1 MLKFNLFRKM
11 MAVILLM
18 LIPIMGLYIYSNQIG
33 TNVLRAELHESSRS
47 QLQFFQHQVDTTI
60 QSISLWPNLLLH
72 DPDISELKD
81 YFQQTSPYLDLDT
94 MVLVKRIQQK
104 LSAQQS
110 SLNWISR
117 LIIYSPSLGRAITAS
132 DVYTYD
138 FADVKQRLKQG
149 WQVRTAEKN
158 GETSHYFS
166 LITVSPLSSFHQ
178 PEKANLIIE
187 VEFDSSNI
195 VRLLDTFRGDGQR
208 DPFYYKES
216 EGVIKNGL
224 SDSVLIG
231 KLAASLLEGA
241 EEPPQNAVAKIDG
254 QSFLVNAQLSDTTGW
269 MLVDYVP
276 LSDVTLPMRK
286 SSLLFYISAAALL
299 LMSGI
304 VAYLLYAQVQVPIR
318 QLVTSFQKLKNEDY
332 TVRLKPKG
340 SSEFSFLFT
349 RFNSMVAQIQD
360 LFQRV
365 YLEKL
370 HVKEARL
377 KQLQSQINPHFIY
390 NCFSFISSMAKL
402 QNYNAIIAMSQNLSD
417 YYRYATRQEREFVAL
432 EEELELIVNYL
443 DIGKMRMKRLHY
455 EITVPP
461 WLRKQPVP
469 PLVIQPLV
477 ENALQHG
484 IEPCLESGR
493 IMITVEEA
501 GEGLLSVTVDDDGR
515 GMSQEALHEL
525 GKKLRFPM
533 DGEAGY
539 GLWNVQQ
546 RLQLRYGAEAGLTF
560 AKSPLGGLRVVLTW
574 SPEAVKL
581 EEVKR

>member
-18 LIPIMGLYIYSNQIG
+18 LIPIMGLYVYSNQTG
-33 TNVLRAELHESSRS
+33 TKVLRAELHESSRS

-94 MVLVKRIQQK
+94 IVLVKRIQQK

-132 DVYTYD
+132 DVYSYD
-138 FADVKQRLKQG
+138 HSDLKQRLQQG
-149 WQVRTAEKN
+149 WQVRTVIEN
-158 GETSHYFS
+158 GEWKHYFS
-166 LITVSPLSSFHQ
+166 LIIVSPLSSFHQ

-216 EGVIKNGL
+216 EGIIENGL
-224 SDSVLIG
+224 SNSDLIA
-231 KLAASLLEGA
+231 KLVDSLLRGA

-254 QSFLVNAQLSDTTGW
+254 QSYLVNAELSETTGW

-276 LSDVTLPMRK
+276 LSDVLLPIKK
-286 SSLLFYISAAALL
+286 SSLLFYTSAAALL

-318 QLVTSFQKLKNEDY
+318 ELVTSFQKLKNEDY

-349 RFNSMVAQIQD
+349 RFNSMVSQIQD

-402 QNYNAIIAMSQNLSD
+402 QNYKAIIAMSQNLSD

-432 EEELELIVNYL
+432 EEEVELIVNYL

-455 EITVPP
+455 DIAVPP
-461 WLRKQPVP
+461 WLKKQSIP

-493 IMITVEEA
+493 IAIAVEEA
-501 GEGLLSVTVDDDGR
+501 GEGSLSVTVDDDGK
-515 GMSQEALHEL
+515 GMSEEALHEL
-525 GKKLRFPM
+525 RKKLRFPM
-533 DGEAGY
+533 EGESGY

-546 RLQLRYGAEAGLTF
+546 RLQLRYGAEAGLAF
-560 AKSPLGGLRVVLTW
+560 SRSPLGGLRVV
-574 SPEAVKL
+574 
-581 EEVKR
+581 